1 MSHDSAIPTAD
12 QVRAI
17 RIAALELLLA
27 IEMAGGEADATFAA
41 TLYRLAEN
49 PVGAKLQPPM
59 EAAR

>member
-1 MSHDSAIPTAD
+1 MSHVPACPTAD

-27 IEMAGGEADATFAA
+27 IEMAGGEADAAFAA

-49 PVGAKLQPPM
+49 PIGAELRHPM
-59 EAAR
+59 ETAR